1 MKRSQLK
8 VYICVV
14 LAVFIGSCFVLE
26 PGGQDSVEKPP
37 LIQEGEV
44 ILYLQPLP
52 QVADKFHFKISAI
65 SAIRDDGSLV
75 PLTLLLTD
83 LKGAELTGLQKLL
96 ADGVLPPGM
105 YTGISIQIKQAF
117 AETAEGEV
125 ALEVPEQP
133 LGVEHPFEVARQ
145 KASALFLSLDPAKMI
160 TGETRFTPVF
170 SLASAGR
177 LLTNL
182 TALVSNPRSNII
194 TVFNKKTMQVAD
206 VIAAGQG
213 PMPLA
218 LDQFRGRLYVAA
230 SRDDA
235 ILAIDIFKRQIYN
248 KLKLNFRDNPIDLV
262 LTTDGRRMVS
272 VNHDSNTVSI
282 IDAFSLTEQR
292 RIRVGEGPTSAVLDP
307 SGSRAYILNTRS
319 RSISVVDLTQR
330 ALVVTLGVEAS
341 PLKGAFNR
349 EGDRLFVISSD
360 SPYLTVIDRSRLVV
374 TQKIFVG
381 TGAVSIKLD
390 NQNGL
395 LYVGRKIGGEIAV
408 IEPSSSMFVDT
419 FTVGGRPVFQAIDNE
434 ERALFVAL
442 SDRKI
447 LQKIN
452 LVSKKVVAEIEV
464 GKGAYAIVVMGER

>member
-1 MKRSQLK
+1 LKMSQLK
-8 VYICVV
+8 LYICVV
-14 LAVFIGSCFVLE
+14 LAIFIGGCFALE
-26 PGGQDSVEKPP
+26 PGVEDSVEKQP
-37 LIQEGEV
+37 LGQKGEV

-52 QVADKFHFKISAI
+52 QVADKLHLKISVI
-65 SAIRDDGSLV
+65 SAIRDDGSAV
-75 PLTLLLTD
+75 PLTLSLSD
-83 LKGAELTGLQKLL
+83 LKGADLTGLQKLL
-96 ADGVLPPGM
+96 AAGILPPGM

-117 AETAEGEV
+117 VDTAEGEV

-145 KASALFLSLDPAKMI
+145 KATALFLSLDPAKMI
-160 TGETRFTPVF
+160 TGENRFTPVF

-194 TVFNKKTMQVAD
+194 IVFNKKTMQVAD
-206 VIAAGQG
+206 AIAAGQG
-213 PMPLA
+213 PMALA
-218 LDQFRGRLYVAA
+218 LDQFRGRLYVAV
-230 SRDDA
+230 SRDDT
-235 ILAIDIFKRQIYN
+235 ILAIDVFRRQIYN
-248 KLKLNFRDNPIDLV
+248 RLKLNFRDNPIDLV
-262 LTTDGRRMVS
+262 LTADGRHLVS
-272 VNHDSNTVSI
+272 VNHDSNTVSL
-282 IDAFSLTEQR
+282 IDAFSMTEER
-292 RIRVGEGPTSAVLDP
+292 RIRVGEGPTSAVIDP
-307 SGSRAYILNTRS
+307 SGSRAYILNTGS
-319 RSISVVDLTQR
+319 RSISVVDLTQK

-341 PLKGAFNR
+341 PLKGTFNR

-360 SPYLTVIDRSRLVV
+360 SPYITVIDRSRLVV
-374 TQKIFVG
+374 TGKIFVG

-419 FTVGGRPVFQAIDNE
+419 FQVGGRAVFQAIDNE

-442 SDRKI
+442 SDRRI